1 MCLLPMIHGCGP
13 NGPIR
18 LDAPLALDLA
28 SVRCPEIDEGAKRE
42 AKRVTP
48 RPAGPVT
55 KDQTRQWINSLEL
68 SEVRKNRTLQ
78 RVIDEYERCRTG
90 KT

>member
-1 MCLLPMIHGCGP
+1 LLLTTPGCGP
-13 NGPIR
+13 DGPIK

-28 SVRCPEIDEGAKRE
+28 AVRCPELDGGAKRE

-55 KDQTRQWINSLEL
+55 KDQTRQWINTLEL

-90 KT
+90 KTT